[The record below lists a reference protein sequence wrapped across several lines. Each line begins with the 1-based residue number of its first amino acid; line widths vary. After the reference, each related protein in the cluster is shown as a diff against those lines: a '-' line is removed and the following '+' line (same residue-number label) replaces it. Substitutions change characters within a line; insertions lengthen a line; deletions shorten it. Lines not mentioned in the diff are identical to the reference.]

1 MSDLPYTT
9 VMAKR
14 CATNSPKENK
24 MAEIIEDL
32 VREFTT
38 TTGTGNITLNGAI
51 PGYVPFRSCCVAGDT
66 FECMIRAVD
75 AYGNPSG
82 EWEAG
87 TYTLVAANTIARTT
101 VRRSS
106 NNNQL
111 VNFGVGTKHIS
122 IYLSSYKIKQ
132 FALAPSPGLGAIL
145 APVPTGITDNS
156 TVVLQRGTTYVGTL
170 NLAGRTNVTV
180 AAIGVGPK
188 PIITP
193 GQAVTG
199 WTLHGG
205 NIYKANFTAFS
216 PKHVSINK
224 IPCDPAHYPNRAAP
238 WLTANSSGSNSVL
251 NYNLPA
257 EANNNMVGARACVK
271 PHLYDID
278 ERPITMYNNAGSM
291 TLGPDV
297 DDGNVT
303 STNGS
308 LFYLE
313 GKLWMLDENN
323 SWAYENGVLYVWTP
337 DGSSPAGKTVWASP
351 AANGVNAQ
359 GSSGCTID
367 SVEIVGTDRA
377 IDASTASGGA
387 KTLNLKVLNVDI
399 VHCKKGLFAS
409 GSFGC
414 MVDGGSIKYAINNGY
429 DFWYGSGK
437 NTVKNTTIDIVGMV
451 GMPKCSQGAIFSG
464 GTVNKGTTNQS
475 IYDNNR
481 VTNTCYHGIQITTN
495 YNTTV
500 SNCTVINAMQDLHDG
515 AGIYT
520 GGQGEVN
527 LNQHIIDNTVSV
539 AKGPQRMGIY
549 LDDSANGVTVARNT
563 ITDCSA
569 NILMHNAYN
578 NNILNNKSIANVG
591 GGVVTHIAFAQGGTP
606 SGHVVTGNEVISY
619 DENSQVYN
627 LGGGVSHTTL
637 GSFDNNTYR
646 VKASIKVF
654 ARVWDGSTAANLT
667 FSQWQSYMSDDY
679 QSVVIPL

>member
-1 MSDLPYTT
+1 
-9 VMAKR
+9 
-14 CATNSPKENK
+14 

-32 VREFTT
+32 VREITT
-38 TTGTGNITLNGAI
+38 TTGTGHITLSGAL
-51 PGYVPFRSCCVAGDT
+51 PGYVPFSSWCVAGDT
-66 FECMIRAVD
+66 FECMIQAVD
-75 AYGNPSG
+75 AYGNPRG
-82 EWEAG
+82 EWETG
-87 TYTLVAANTIARTT
+87 TYTLVAANTIDRTT

-111 VNFGVGTKHIS
+111 VNFGAGTKHIF

-132 FALAPSPGLGAIL
+132 FALASSSGPGLGAVL

-156 TVVLQRGTTYVGTL
+156 TVTLQCGITYVGTL

-180 AAIGVGPK
+180 LATGAGPK

-199 WTLHGG
+199 WTLHSG
-205 NIYKANFTAFS
+205 NIYKASFTAFS

-224 IPCDPAHYPNRAAP
+224 RPCDPAHYPNRGAP
-238 WLTANSSGSNSVL
+238 WLTANASGSNSVL

-271 PHLYDID
+271 PHQSDID
-278 ERPITMYNNAGSM
+278 ERPVTAYNNAGSM

-303 STNGS
+303 TTSGRP
-308 LFYLE
+308 FYLE

-351 AANGVNAQ
+351 AANGINAQ

-367 SVEIVGTDRA
+367 GVEIVGTDRA
-377 IDASTASGGA
+377 IDASPGSGGA
-387 KTLNLKVLNVDI
+387 KTMNLKVLNVDI
-399 VHCKKGLFAS
+399 VHCKKGLFAT

-414 MVDGGSIKYAINNGY
+414 TVDGGSIKYAINNGY

-437 NTVKNTTIDIVGMV
+437 NTVKNTTIDTVGMV
-451 GMPKCSQGAIFSG
+451 GMPKGSQGAIFSG
-464 GTVNKGTTNQS
+464 GAVNKGTTNQN

-481 VTNTCYHGIQITTN
+481 VNNTCYHGIQITTN

-500 SNCTVINAMQDLHDG
+500 SNCSVLNAMRELNDG
-515 AGIYT
+515 AAIYT

-527 LNQHIIDNTVSV
+527 MNQHIVDNIVSG
-539 AKGPQRMGIY
+539 AKGPERMGIY
-549 LDDSANGVTVARNT
+549 LDDFANGVTVARNT
-563 ITDCSA
+563 VTDCHI
-569 NILMHNAYN
+569 NILLHNAYN
-578 NNILNNKSIANVG
+578 NNILNNKSIGNSND
-591 GGVVTHIAFAQGGTP
+591 VVTHIAFAQNGTP
-606 SGHVVTGNEVISY
+606 SGNVVTGNEVTSHGM
-619 DENSQVYN
+619 NSQIYN
-627 LGGGVSHTTL
+627 LGGGTSHTTL
-637 GSFDNNTYR
+637 GSFNNNTYR
-646 VKASIKVF
+646 VKNNLKF
-654 ARVWDGSTAANLT
+654 ARVWDGATAGDLT
-667 FSQWQSYMSDDY
+667 FSSWQSYMSDDA
-679 QSVVIPL
+679 QSVFIQL

>member
-1 MSDLPYTT
+1 MS
-9 VMAKR
+9 
-14 CATNSPKENK
+14 
-24 MAEIIEDL
+24 EIIEEL
-32 VREFTT
+32 VREITT
-38 TTGTGNITLNGAI
+38 TTGTGNITLKGAL
-51 PGYVPFRSCCVAGDT
+51 PGYVPFGSRCVAGDS

-111 VNFGVGTKHIS
+111 VNFGVGTKHIY
-122 IYLSSYKIKQ
+122 IYLSSYRIKQ
-132 FALAPSPGLGAIL
+132 FALAPSAGAGPGLGEVL
-145 APVPTGITDNS
+145 APIPTGITDNS
-156 TVVLQRGTTYVGTL
+156 TVTLQRGTTYVGTL
-170 NLAGRTNVTV
+170 ELAGRTNVTV
-180 AAIGVGPK
+180 VAAGVGPK

-193 GQAVTG
+193 GRAVTG

-224 IPCDPAHYPNRAAP
+224 IPCDPAHYPNRSAP
-238 WLTANSSGSNSVL
+238 WLKAGSSGSNSVL

-257 EANNNMVGARACVK
+257 EANNNMVGARACVQ
-271 PHLYDID
+271 PHQSDID
-278 ERPITMYNNAGSM
+278 ERPVTAYNNAGSM

-313 GKLWMLDENN
+313 GKLWMLDESN

-351 AANGVNAQ
+351 AANGINTQ

-377 IDASTASGGA
+377 IEASTASGGA
-387 KTLNLKVLNVDI
+387 KTVNLKVLNVDI
-399 VHCKKGLFAS
+399 VHCKRGLFAP

-414 MVDGGSIKYAINNGY
+414 TVDGGSIKYAINSGY

-437 NTVKNTTIDIVGMV
+437 NTVKNTTIDNVGMV
-451 GMPKCSQGAIFSG
+451 GMPKGSSGAIHSG

-475 IYDNNR
+475 LYYNNR

-500 SNCTVINAMQDLHDG
+500 SNCTVIMPMQGLYDG

-527 LNQHIIDNTVSV
+527 MNQHIIDNVVWGAIGRERT
-539 AKGPQRMGIY
+539 GIY

-563 ITDCSA
+563 VTDC
-569 NILMHNAYN
+569 NIGILMHNAYN
-578 NNILNNKSIANVG
+578 NTILNNKFIASGNNV
-591 GGVVTHIAFAQGGTP
+591 VVTHIAFAQNGTP

-619 DENSQVYN
+619 WADAQVYN
-627 LGGGVSHTTL
+627 LGGGTSHTTL
-637 GSFDNNTYR
+637 GSFNNNTYR
-646 VKASIKVF
+646 VKADIKVF
-654 ARVWDGSTAANLT
+654 ARVWDGTTAANLT
-667 FSQWQSYMSDDY
+667 FSGWQSYMSDDY
-679 QSVVIPL
+679 QSVFIPL